1 MEVFILHHIHTFDND
16 EEDIKIIGIYS
27 SHASATAAIE
37 RLRQQPGFCE
47 VPEGFE
53 ISGYQV
59 DVDHWSEGYVTMA
72 STQDQ

>member
-53 ISGYQV
+53 ISDYQV
-59 DVDHWSEGYVTMA
+59 DVDHWSEGYVTME